1 MRIKWY
7 WWLIPLGMM
16 LVYFILTNTKESSQL
31 SEKPLA
37 SVPPDE
43 YQQQV
48 VRGQVTSWEPSS
60 GRLMLWADNKNHEII
75 VNPSQMK
82 VFTISQQNR
91 TTMLPVLET
100 SGWRWETAFCQGD
113 EVAATYK
120 DNRLFVVDSA
130 GPRICAADKE

>member
-16 LVYFILTNTKESSQL
+16 LVYFILTNTKQSSQL

-60 GRLMLWADNKNHEII
+60 GRLMLWVENKNWEI
-75 VNPSQMK
+75 VVDPAKMT
-82 VFTISQQNR
+82 VFTISQLNR
-91 TTMLPVLET
+91 IVMLPIFDKK
-100 SGWRWETAFCQGD
+100 GWRWETGFCKGD
-113 EVAATYK
+113 EVVATYK
-120 DNRLFVVDSA
+120 NGELLMVDNG
-130 GPRICAADKE
+130 GPRICGGEKE